1 MYGNKID
8 EMKYEYEEAFLPNVL
23 VEWMK
28 PDPDTTPR
36 EGRMVDD
43 KWPTEYD
50 DMMKKLLT
58 VLATKHPS
66 WKFVFYNR
74 GFSNT
79 TKWLKDDKGED
90 VRYKYFKLEHVAVFE
105 GKEYLGS
112 IRKTYG
118 RSSVDAY
125 LIENERIDSTRERG
139 RGATTKDM
147 KKAIRLI
154 EKMFGAKTHDE
165 LLKEVREECANILYS
180 VASDRKRKYDDV
192 FSRATKGMK
201 KYFIE
206 NWQTLSGVALQYG
219 ADPTAVESLLDV
231 RNESLLAGAMYKC
244 KQNESGYVV
253 LIHGNDYVVQSKFDG
268 EETQTRIY
276 SQADVPEDIKRGV
289 GMLKLVDVKFYIQN
303 VGVRIADNA
312 FFISKT
318 QEMSDE

>member
-8 EMKYEYEEAFLPNVL
+8 EMKFEYEETFLPNVL
-23 VEWMK
+23 VEWTK
-28 PDPDTTPR
+28 PDPDERPR
-36 EGRMVDD
+36 EGRMTDD
-43 KWPTEYD
+43 KWPIEYD
-50 DMMKKLLT
+50 DTMKKLLT

-74 GFSNT
+74 GFSTT
-79 TKWLKDDKGED
+79 TKWIKDDKGED
-90 VRYKYFKLEHVAVFE
+90 IRYKYFKLEHVAVFE
-105 GKEYLGS
+105 GKECLGS

-118 RSSVDAY
+118 RNSNDSY
-125 LIENERIDSTRERG
+125 LIENERINDIRERG

-147 KKAIRLI
+147 KKAIRLV

-165 LLKEVREECANILYS
+165 LLKEVREECTNILYS
-180 VASDRKRKYDDV
+180 VASDRKRKYEDV

-201 KYFIE
+201 KYIIE
-206 NWQTLSGVALQYG
+206 NWQTLSSVALQNG
-219 ADPTAVESLLDV
+219 ADPKAVESLLDV

-244 KQNESGYVV
+244 KQNENGSVV

-276 SQADVPEDIKRGV
+276 SQADVPEDIKRGI

-312 FFISKT
+312 FFISTT